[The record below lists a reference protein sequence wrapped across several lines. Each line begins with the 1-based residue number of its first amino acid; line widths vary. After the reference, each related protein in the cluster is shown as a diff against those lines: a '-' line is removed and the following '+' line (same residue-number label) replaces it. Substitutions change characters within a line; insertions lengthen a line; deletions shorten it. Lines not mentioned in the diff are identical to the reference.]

1 VRRLRHDAK
10 ARPKQLICKIE
21 PFPEWESEFPRR
33 GSHFASYAEV
43 KGSLASVKA
52 ADELHFLTGQPLSI
66 CQKLLSGHRVENRDM
81 IIALFQTHLVVDVI
95 LGLIGQEVSDPVARA
110 VRKAIKKI
118 KLQRELEQLE
128 TEDG

>member
-1 VRRLRHDAK
+1 MTRRLDENRSPAK
-10 ARPKQLICKIE
+10 SNRFPTGN
-21 PFPEWESEFPRR
+21 PNFPEGNRISPVMQK
-33 GSHFASYAEV
+33 V

-52 ADELHFLTGQPLSI
+52 AEELHFLTGQPLSI

-95 LGLIGQEVSDPVARA
+95 LGLIDQDVHDPLARA

-118 KLQRELEQLE
+118 KLQRELDQLE
-128 TEDG
+128 AEDI